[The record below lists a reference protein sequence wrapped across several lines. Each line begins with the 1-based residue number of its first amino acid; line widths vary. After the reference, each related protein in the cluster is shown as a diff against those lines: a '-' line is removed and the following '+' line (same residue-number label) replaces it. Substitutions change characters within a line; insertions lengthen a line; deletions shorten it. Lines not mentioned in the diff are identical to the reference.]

1 MKKQPLTVKVASWS
15 ALHPGRAILGWFAF
29 VALCLVIGGAVG
41 AVDAADKDY
50 WVGEAGRA
58 ESIATEGN
66 LQHKSAE
73 RIMITDKS
81 GAASG
86 ARAQSAAADVAA
98 RMKQLPEVEKVA
110 APVRSANGRMLM
122 VEVTL
127 KGLRLEAQKHI
138 QPLLD
143 QTAEVQKKNPDLKV
157 EESGDASVEMGLDKS
172 RDDDL
177 STSETITFPIT
188 LITLLVVFG
197 SLIMVGVPL
206 LLAVSSIGAA
216 MGLSQLIS
224 HLVPDAG
231 VGKSVILLIG
241 MAVGVDYTLF
251 YLKREREERAQAKG
265 RLSPEALVGIAA
277 ATSGRAIV
285 VSGLAVA
292 LSTATLFLATDIVFT
307 SLAVATMVVVLVAVL
322 SSMTALPALLVLI
335 GRRLDRKA
343 AKAAA
348 GGKRVKWVRR
358 HKSEKTGRIWTALL
372 RPARNRPVATL
383 LISVLVMFGL
393 AVPAFGMHL
402 RVLNLATHSRAIPE
416 LKTYDRLNEA
426 FPDLL
431 AEHWVM
437 VRDNNPGERTEVQSA
452 LKDLA
457 AKAQTDPVFS
467 KKPPKLETTPDG
479 RISVMTLS
487 VPFNLSSP
495 QAHDSLTELRK
506 NFLPKT
512 LGKVKGAEFAVSGP
526 VAQDTDY
533 LAHQNDKLPV
543 VVGFLLLLTFVLTLF
558 VFGSATIAALG
569 VLLNLLSVGASFG
582 LVVVFF
588 QWGLAS
594 TVFGFEPGA
603 THAIGSRVPLFL
615 FVILFGLSMDY
626 QVFVVSRIKEAALKG
641 VPTRQAVIDGIGH
654 SAKVVTSAAVVMVT
668 VFASFMFLHL
678 AEMKQIGFSL
688 AVAVLLDAF
697 IIRVMILPAA
707 LILLGNATWWPS
719 HKMRRAQAQGAAAE
733 HHDLPVTGPVAHLR
747 R

>member
-1 MKKQPLTVKVASWS
+1 MKRQPITVRVASWS
-15 ALHPGRAILGWFAF
+15 ARHPGRAIAGWFVF
-29 VALCLVIGGAVG
+29 VALCLAIGGAVG
-41 AVDAADKDY
+41 TVNAGDKDY

-58 ESIATEGN
+58 EAIATEGN
-66 LQHKSAE
+66 LQHRPAE
-73 RIMITDKS
+73 RIMITEKS
-81 GAASG
+81 GAEPG
-86 ARAQSAAADVAA
+86 ANAMNAA
-98 RMKQLPEVEKVA
+98 RDVVERMRRLPEVDHVA
-110 APVRSANGRMLM
+110 APVRSANGTMLM
-122 VEVTL
+122 VEVTM
-127 KGLRLEAQKHI
+127 KAKRLEAQRHI

-143 QTAEVQKKNPDLKV
+143 QSAEVQRKNPDLKV
-157 EESGDASVEMGLDKS
+157 EEAGEASVSKGLDTS

-177 STSETITFPIT
+177 AASEKITFPIT

-206 LLAVSSIGAA
+206 LLAVSSIAAA
-216 MGLSQLIS
+216 MGLSELIS

-251 YLKREREERAQAKG
+251 YLKRERDERATAQG

-277 ATSGRAIV
+277 ATSGRAIA

-307 SLAVATMVVVLVAVL
+307 SLAVSTIVVVLVAVL

-343 AKAAA
+343 SRAARRGRPA
-348 GGKRVKWVRR
+348 GRR
-358 HKSEKTGRIWTALL
+358 APGGTGRVWTALL
-372 RPARNRPVATL
+372 RPAKNRPVATL
-383 LISVLVMFGL
+383 LISVLVMAGL
-393 AVPAFGMHL
+393 TVPALGMHL

-416 LKTYDRLNEA
+416 LKTYDRLNAA

-437 VRDNNPGERTEVQSA
+437 VRDNNPGERSEVRTA
-452 LKDLA
+452 LNELA
-457 AKAQTDPVFS
+457 AKAQADPMFA
-467 KKPPKLETTPDG
+467 KKPPRLATTPDG

-487 VPFNLSSP
+487 VPFSLNSS
-495 QAHDSLTELRK
+495 QAHDSLTELRHSY
-506 NFLPKT
+506 LPQT
-512 LGKVKGAEFAVSGP
+512 LGKVPGAEFAVSGP
-526 VAQDTDY
+526 VAQDADY

-594 TVFGFEPGA
+594 TVFGFEDGA

-626 QVFVVSRIKEAALKG
+626 QVFVVSRIKEAALRG

-697 IIRVMILPAA
+697 VIRVMILPAA
-707 LILLGNATWWPS
+707 LMLLGDASWWPS
-719 HKMRRAQAQGAAAE
+719 RAVRRAQRDARSAPA
-733 HHDLPVTGPVAHLR
+733 GPAPAHQPPAPTYH
-747 R
+747 

>member
-15 ALHPGRAILGWFAF
+15 ALHPGRAILGWFVF

-41 AVDAADKDY
+41 TVDAGDKDY

-81 GAASG
+81 GAAPG
-86 ARAQSAAADVAA
+86 ANARSAAADVAA
-98 RMKQLPEVEKVA
+98 RMKQLPEVENVA
-110 APVRSANGRMLM
+110 APVRSANGKMLM
-122 VEVTL
+122 VEVTM

-143 QTAEVQKKNPDLKV
+143 QTAEVQKKNPDLRV

-251 YLKREREERAQAKG
+251 YLKREREERAHANG

-307 SLAVATMVVVLVAVL
+307 SLAVATIVVVLVAVL

-343 AKAAA
+343 AKAVAR
-348 GGKRVKWVRR
+348 GKRVKR
-358 HKSEKTGRIWTALL
+358 HKSEETGRVWTALL
-372 RPARNRPVATL
+372 KPAKNRPVATL

-402 RVLNLATHSRAIPE
+402 RVLNLATQSRAIPE
-416 LKTYDRLNEA
+416 LKMYDRLNDA

-437 VRDNNPGERTEVQSA
+437 VRDNDPGEKTEVQSA

-457 AKAQTDPVFS
+457 AKAQADPMFS
-467 KKPPKLETTPDG
+467 KKPPKLQTTPDG

-495 QAHDSLTELRK
+495 QAHDSLTELREK
-506 NFLPKT
+506 FLPET

-526 VAQDTDY
+526 VAQDADY
-533 LAHQNDKLPV
+533 LAHQNDKLPI

-594 TVFGFEPGA
+594 TVFGFEPSA

-697 IIRVMILPAA
+697 IIRVMILPSV
-707 LILLGNATWWPS
+707 LMLLGNASWWPS
-719 HKMRRAQAQGAAAE
+719 RKMRRAQQHAVPTPAADA
-733 HHDLPVTGPVAHLR
+733 PPPYYPAAHSHR
-747 R
+747 

>member
-1 MKKQPLTVKVASWS
+1 MKRQPITVRVASWS
-15 ALHPGRAILGWFAF
+15 ARHPGRAIAGWFVF
-29 VALCLVIGGAVG
+29 VALCLAIGGAVG
-41 AVDAADKDY
+41 TVDAGDKDY

-58 ESIATEGN
+58 EAIAAEGN
-66 LQHKSAE
+66 LQHRPAE
-73 RIMITDKS
+73 RIMITEKS
-81 GAASG
+81 GAEPG
-86 ARAQSAAADVAA
+86 ANAVSAARDVVE
-98 RMKQLPEVEKVA
+98 RMRRLPEVDHVA
-110 APVRSANGRMLM
+110 APVRSADGTMLM
-122 VEVTL
+122 VEVAM
-127 KGLRLEAQKHI
+127 KAKRLEAQRHI

-143 QTAEVQKKNPDLKV
+143 QSVEVQRKNPDLKV
-157 EESGDASVEMGLDKS
+157 EESGDASVSKGLDTS
-172 RDDDL
+172 RGDDL
-177 STSETITFPIT
+177 AASEKITFPIT

-251 YLKREREERAQAKG
+251 YLKRERDERARAQG

-277 ATSGRAIV
+277 AASGRAIA

-292 LSTATLFLATDIVFT
+292 LSTATLFLATDIIFT
-307 SLAVATMVVVLVAVL
+307 SLAVSTIVVVLVAVL

-343 AKAAA
+343 SRAARRGRPA
-348 GGKRVKWVRR
+348 GRR
-358 HKSEKTGRIWTALL
+358 ARGGTGRVWTALL
-372 RPARNRPVATL
+372 RPAKNRPVATL
-383 LISVLVMFGL
+383 VISVLAMAGL
-393 AVPAFGMHL
+393 AVPALGMHL

-416 LKTYDRLNEA
+416 LKTYDRLNAA

-437 VRDNNPGERTEVQSA
+437 VRDNNPGERSEVRTA
-452 LKDLA
+452 LNELA
-457 AKAQTDPVFS
+457 AKAQADPMFA
-467 KKPPKLETTPDG
+467 KKPPRVETTPDG

-487 VPFNLSSP
+487 VPFSLNSS
-495 QAHDSLTELRK
+495 QAHDSLTELRRGY
-506 NFLPKT
+506 LPQT
-512 LGKVKGAEFAVSGP
+512 LGKVPGAEFAVSGP
-526 VAQDTDY
+526 VAQDADY

-543 VVGFLLLLTFVLTLF
+543 VVGFLLLLTFALTLF

-594 TVFGFEPGA
+594 TVFGFEDSA

-626 QVFVVSRIKEAALKG
+626 QVFVVSRIKEAALRG

-697 IIRVMILPAA
+697 VIRVMILPAA
-707 LILLGNATWWPS
+707 LMLLGDASWWPS
-719 HKMRRAQAQGAAAE
+719 RAVRRAQRDARPAPA
-733 HHDLPVTGPVAHLR
+733 GPAPAPTYH
-747 R
+747 

>member
-1 MKKQPLTVKVASWS
+1 MKRQPITVKVASWS
-15 ALHPGRAILGWFAF
+15 ALHPGRALIGWFVF
-29 VALCLVIGGAVG
+29 VALCLVLGGAVG
-41 AVDAADKDY
+41 TVDAGDKDY

-58 ESIATEGN
+58 EAIASEGN
-66 LQHKSAE
+66 LQHKPAE
-73 RIMITDKS
+73 RVMITDRS
-81 GAASG
+81 GAAPG
-86 ARAQSAAADVAA
+86 TAAQSAARDVAA
-98 RMKQLPEVEKVA
+98 RMKQLPEVAQVA
-110 APVRSANGRMLM
+110 DPVRSADGTMLM
-122 VEVTL
+122 VEVTM

-143 QTAEVQKKNPDLKV
+143 ETAEVQKNNPGLRI
-157 EESGDASVEMGLDKS
+157 EESGDASVSKGLDSS

-177 STSETITFPIT
+177 ATSEEITFPVT

-251 YLKREREERAQAKG
+251 YLKREREERARAGG

-277 ATSGRAIV
+277 ATSGRAIA

-292 LSTATLFLATDIVFT
+292 LSTATLFLATDIIFT
-307 SLAVATMVVVLVAVL
+307 SLAIATIVVVLVAVL
-322 SSMTALPALLVLI
+322 SSMVALPALLVLI
-335 GRRLDRKA
+335 GRRLDRRTA
-343 AKAAA
+343 RATAR
-348 GGKRVKWVRR
+348 GKRIRA
-358 HKSEKTGRIWTALL
+358 HKSEELGRVWSALL
-372 RPARNRPVATL
+372 RPAKNHPAATL
-383 LISVLVMFGL
+383 LVSVLVMCGL
-393 AVPAFGMHL
+393 ALPAFGMHL
-402 RVLNLATHSRAIPE
+402 RVLNTATHSRAIPQM
-416 LKTYDRLNEA
+416 KVYDRLNAA

-437 VRDNNPGERTEVQSA
+437 VRDNNPGEKAEVRSA
-452 LKDLA
+452 LNELA
-457 AKAQTDPVFS
+457 AKAQADPMFA
-467 KKPPKLETTPDG
+467 KKAPRLETSPDG
-479 RISVMTLS
+479 RISVLTLS
-487 VPFNLSSP
+487 VPHNLSSP
-495 QAHDSLTELRK
+495 QAHDSLKELRQD
-506 NFLPKT
+506 FLPET

-526 VAQDTDY
+526 VAQDADY
-533 LAHQNDKLPV
+533 LAHQNDKLPI
-543 VVGFLLLLTFVLTLF
+543 VVGFLLLLTFILTLF

-594 TVFGFEPGA
+594 TVFGFEDGA

-626 QVFVVSRIKEAALKG
+626 QVFVVSRIKEAAQRG

-654 SAKVVTSAAVVMVT
+654 SAKVVTSAAIVMVT

-697 IIRVMILPAA
+697 VIRVMILPAA
-707 LILLGNATWWPS
+707 LMLLGNASWWPS
-719 HKMRRAQAQGAAAE
+719 RTMRRAQRHATTAPAGDPTALSPAVRT
-733 HHDLPVTGPVAHLR
+733 HH
-747 R
+747 